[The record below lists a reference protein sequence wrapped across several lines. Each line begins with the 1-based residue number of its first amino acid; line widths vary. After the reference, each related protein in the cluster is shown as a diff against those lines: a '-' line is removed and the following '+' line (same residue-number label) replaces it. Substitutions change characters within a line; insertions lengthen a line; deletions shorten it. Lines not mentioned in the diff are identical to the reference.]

1 MGIRSSARH
10 QSLEG
15 GRETAF
21 SSSLLTP
28 RKSIP
33 NSSLSVAAQEPPQ
46 NADTWPPSDIATL
59 GEATALS
66 SRSPVSVKARLRS
79 RRSQILIEGAK
90 TENDGVQYLHH
101 GLTLRSF
108 ARRFELADHVTIVA
122 QSSKTVCSSTSRR
135 KFPMR

>member
-10 QSLEG
+10 QPLEG

-46 NADTWPPSDIATL
+46 NADTWPPYDIAKL

-90 TENDGVQYLHH
+90 TENDEVQYL
-101 GLTLRSF
+101 L